1 MYLRQLLSTL
11 GITVFINF
19 LLFLRDNL
27 MEMVM
32 IMRMGVIMIMR
43 V

>member
-32 IMRMGVIMIMR
+32 IMRMGVIMIMG